1 MFCTPQRNSGEWCFL
16 YVSTFPF
23 LPTVSGRKPTSVQ
36 LQFTHHHFHYT
47 LPPFC
52 SPMHPC
58 NRSVLV
64 CVSVF
69 LPHETQIKS
78 FWRAVSHVHSKSRL
92 TIDHA
97 LLAQSHCTPHY
108 HYNHSSHARTHS
120 ISFACVPWGNYIPH
134 PAPQSRGFRR
144 VLH

>member
-1 MFCTPQRNSGEWCFL
+1 MFCTPQRNCGECFFL

-47 LPPFC
+47 LPPFR
-52 SPMHPC
+52 SPIHRC

-64 CVSVF
+64 CVCLMRRKKNV
-69 LPHETQIKS
+69 

-108 HYNHSSHARTHS
+108 TAIILHTPARTQSLSLVSHGGI
-120 ISFACVPWGNYIPH
+120 ISHTPRHNPEGFAEFCIK
-134 PAPQSRGFRR
+134 
-144 VLH
+144 